1 MQKDL
6 DALPGWEL
14 IPRKLDD
21 NVHNT
26 DEIPN
31 AGMHSAEIE
40 DRAKEKEIGDDAKSN
55 ILSTPPSQKRREKL
69 HEEVLRTPKEPTS
82 KDSSTSLEQ
91 TMSGTPI
98 EYYLEILRDE
108 EQKEKAKSN
117 NENYKSGE
125 MNVNVTTNN
134 SIPVLN
140 ADGKSDIHQ
149 VHLKERQVQDNNT
162 AVQKSENSLST
173 NRKDNRGLSS
183 ELEPF
188 LNVAKCMD
196 LSDESES
203 DSSTDNI
210 PNSSVPQEI
219 ATQCAQQTI
228 QQMYESTLQNFTPH
242 TSDFVLHQ
250 NQLDFSQGKPEQSK
264 KQVTPT
270 KYENKGLLAQDTMEQ
285 LYDSDNSTKSNGLQ
299 QDQTD
304 SHQRTSAYLDST
316 ENKQNEEQIKKISSK
331 TSLPQ
336 SLSRQ
341 APKSAQAS
349 SPQTCFEQS
358 EDDDMLDLSFSS
370 LIKRGALISP
380 AKQKKIAQE
389 KQIGAEKRAPKTDL
403 FIPPRKERER
413 TSDANESNDNQID
426 TVPKRM
432 RTNNFIEQN
441 KKIDWRISNPLLS
454 MYKEQ

>member
-108 EQKEKAKSN
+108 EHKEKAKSN

-162 AVQKSENSLST
+162 AVQK
-173 NRKDNRGLSS
+173 K
-183 ELEPF
+183 
-188 LNVAKCMD
+188 AKIV
-196 LSDESES
+196 S
-203 DSSTDNI
+203 
-210 PNSSVPQEI
+210 
-219 ATQCAQQTI
+219 QQTEKTTEV
-228 QQMYESTLQNFTPH
+228 Y
-242 TSDFVLHQ
+242 HQ
-250 NQLDFSQGKPEQSK
+250 NWNHFSMSQS
-264 KQVTPT
+264 
-270 KYENKGLLAQDTMEQ
+270 AW
-285 LYDSDNSTKSNGLQ
+285 
-299 QDQTD
+299 
-304 SHQRTSAYLDST
+304 
-316 ENKQNEEQIKKISSK
+316 I
-331 TSLPQ
+331 
-336 SLSRQ
+336 
-341 APKSAQAS
+341 
-349 SPQTCFEQS
+349 
-358 EDDDMLDLSFSS
+358 
-370 LIKRGALISP
+370 
-380 AKQKKIAQE
+380 
-389 KQIGAEKRAPKTDL
+389 
-403 FIPPRKERER
+403 
-413 TSDANESNDNQID
+413 
-426 TVPKRM
+426 
-432 RTNNFIEQN
+432 
-441 KKIDWRISNPLLS
+441 
-454 MYKEQ
+454 